1 MKNPVFIEYANKL
14 FANKLAMDILKREE
28 KVLIKKLEPFVEP
41 GEPLELF
48 DGQISQRIQKT
59 RKWFNRTEVLEQIK
73 SRYGQEVADEIDYHC
88 TRSTKTAK
96 RLHVKLFDE
105 KK

>member
-41 GEPLELF
+41 GKPLALF
-48 DGQISQRIQKT
+48 DGEIYQHTQKT

-73 SRYGQEVADEIDYHC
+73 SKYGQVAADEIDYHC
-88 TRSTKTAK
+88 TRRTKTAK
-96 RLHVKLFDE
+96 RLHVKLFDDKE
-105 KK
+105 